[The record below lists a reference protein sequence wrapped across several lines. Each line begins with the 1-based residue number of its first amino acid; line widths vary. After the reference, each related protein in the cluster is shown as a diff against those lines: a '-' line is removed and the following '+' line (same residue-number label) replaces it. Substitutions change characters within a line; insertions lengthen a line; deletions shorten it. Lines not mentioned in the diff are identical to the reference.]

1 MDEIVES
8 VQHGDGHR
16 DMAERAY
23 TDIVASGRYGYQAF
37 VQTILEAVGVGARAR
52 RVDAVSSSAGCPR
65 GSGRSTFRRGGVRV
79 RQRVRPMAR
88 EALRRVGLL
97 DPVMQARSD
106 RRARRLGER

>member
-16 DMAERAY
+16 DMAERP
-23 TDIVASGRYGYQAF
+23 TPTSSLGRYGQAF

-65 GSGRSTFRRGGVRV
+65 GSGRSTSRRGGGSGPAGSGQWHVK
-79 RQRVRPMAR
+79 PCD
-88 EALRRVGLL
+88 G
-97 DPVMQARSD
+97 
-106 RRARRLGER
+106 